1 MSSKVVVKDRQ
12 TWRMLLGKRQARRSQ
27 KMQFHSFFL
36 QLSCAYGALSPSFAG
51 ALLDGESAKA
61 L

>member
-1 MSSKVVVKDRQ
+1 
-12 TWRMLLGKRQARRSQ
+12 MLLRKRQARRSQ
-27 KMQFHSFFL
+27 KLQFHSFFL